1 MRRVAAALAPTFRYW
16 MQTEVHVYAFS
27 VAANVLL
34 SFYPFLIVMISVSRL
49 FFNQQTTVDAINLAL
64 RDYFPDPLR
73 QFLLRNLPQK
83 VSTQVISIVL
93 LLFTANGIFEPLEVG
108 LNHVWGIRKNRSF
121 FRNQLV
127 SLGLIFA
134 CGILALVSL
143 MVTALHHDSL
153 KAGWLAPLFLKVAAV
168 PIAVLI
174 LFLIYRFLPNG
185 KPPRD
190 RVILAAIGVGLL
202 MEVLKYVCKLLWPW
216 FQKKLEREY
225 NIFQNSVSI
234 VLLGF
239 LASMLVLAGAEW
251 AARGHRLDDKR
262 GEHARV

>member
-1 MRRVAAALAPTFRYW
+1 MKMPNSSTKKAWVGLVPTFRYW

-34 SFYPFLIVMISVSRL
+34 SFYPFLIVMMSVSRL
-49 FFNQQTTVDAINLAL
+49 FFNQQITVNAIDLAL
-64 RDYFPDPLR
+64 RDFFPDALR
-73 QFLLRNLPQK
+73 QFLVRNLPQR
-83 VSTQVISIVL
+83 VSTQLISIVL

-108 LNHVWGIRKNRSF
+108 LNRAWGIRKNRSF

-225 NIFQNSVSI
+225 NICQKSVSI
-234 VLLGF
+234 VRLGF
-239 LASMLVLAGAEW
+239 VAAMLVL
-251 AARGHRLDDKR
+251 
-262 GEHARV
+262 